1 MVLKLYGA
9 HFSPYVRLV
18 AAVLLEKEV
27 PFEFIAV
34 DVSKGEHKT
43 PEYLSKHPYGQI
55 PCIVCFIYYS
65 HWCQYTEHV
74 MGLG

>member
-27 PFEFIAV
+27 PFEFITV

-43 PEYLSKHPYGQI
+43 PEYLSKHPYVKFLTLYVSFTTRSVDI
-55 PCIVCFIYYS
+55 LTIY
-65 HWCQYTEHV
+65 
-74 MGLG
+74 